1 MKTDGLVPEHW
12 LCERLGESVAVLNIP
27 ASLSRDRVFDVD
39 VSLQV
44 KVPED
49 ELAQAWH
56 GLSLEVDGKSQWTRR
71 IASNCPGQTDGL
83 DYHCKIVLKCGR
95 GMRIR
100 AMASVQASVVVRLV
114 VEATQA
120 LA

>member
-12 LCERLGESVAVLNIP
+12 LCEQTGESVAVLSIP
-27 ASLSRDRVFDVD
+27 ASLSRDRGFDID
-39 VSLQV
+39 VNLQV

-49 ELAQAWH
+49 EKVQAWH
-56 GLSLEVDGKSQWTRR
+56 GLSLEVDGKSQWSRR

-83 DYHCKIVLKCGR
+83 DYHCKIVLKSGR

-100 AMASVQASVVVRLV
+100 AMASAQGSVVVRLV
-114 VEATQA
+114 VEATEA

>member
-12 LCERLGESVAVLNIP
+12 LCERAGESVAVLNIP
-27 ASLSRDRVFDVD
+27 ASLSKDRVFDVD

-44 KVPED
+44 KVPAD
-49 ELAQAWH
+49 EQAQAWH
-56 GLSLEVDGKSQWTRR
+56 GLSLEVDGQSQWKRR

-83 DYHCKIVLKCGR
+83 DYHCKIVLKSGR
-95 GMRIR
+95 GMRLH
-100 AMASVQASVVVRLV
+100 AMASAQGSVLVRLV
-114 VEATQA
+114 VEAKEA